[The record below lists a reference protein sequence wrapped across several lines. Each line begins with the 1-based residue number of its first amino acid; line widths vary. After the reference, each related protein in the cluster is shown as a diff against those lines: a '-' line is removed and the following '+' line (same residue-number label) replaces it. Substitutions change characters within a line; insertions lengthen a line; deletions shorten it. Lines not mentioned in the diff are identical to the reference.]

1 MTSKK
6 GVAVT
11 IGILVAIT
19 LASFIVW
26 FIPST
31 NQSIPISDYKNNL
44 DGIKNIH
51 QAIKESVNEDF
62 QRMLDNEI
70 SPDEF
75 NERAKVASSQ
85 INSQIIKIMQSNP
98 PEEWKKSYQ
107 SYQKAL
113 RTFNSY
119 IRETQAVSS
128 AVQDEE
134 SGNIEK
140 NLEKLNQLK
149 EESRE
154 LVKKSDSSRP

>member
-70 SPDEF
+70 SHDEF

-107 SYQKAL
+107 SYQEAL

-134 SGNIEK
+134 SENIEK

-149 EESRE
+149 EDSRE
-154 LVKKSDSSRP
+154 LVKKSDNSRP